1 MKKIIPIDHGNRLIK
16 TAHNVFP
23 SSFLESKYLPSIGGD
38 TLKYEGKSYTLVDQN
53 LPVLNDKTED
63 GRYFILSLFAIG
75 KELVEEAEMFRKLTP
90 HDHIKVELPI
100 GLPLQYY
107 ETYRKKFEQY
117 FTNHSDVIKFELN
130 GKSYAI
136 KITGAYA
143 FPQAYSAAITA
154 FDKLKDSNILNIV
167 DIGGYTV
174 DCLQLN
180 KFNPNMA
187 LCTSLYW
194 GTNTLFESI
203 NDQMRPTG
211 GRDLSN
217 SIIEGILKKDPA
229 DLAEYSEKRIET
241 VTSAALSH
249 TERMLAEIA
258 QKGFDL
264 EEDKTVFMGG
274 GSILLEEYI
283 KQANKAKKPIFID
296 DVHANAK
303 GYRDV
308 RWNLKLSMEH
318 HRQDFEEEYGMSVI
332 EYLDDVYAAC
342 ASFEGTKL
350 EHHANS
356 MKRTAEM
363 LKLIDT
369 SLHLI
374 RENYSE
380 GEPYYWIL
388 YYTYL
393 SPQKLSGVD
402 EIVDRIKSHVP
413 FITKDTYF
421 KQRKKAISTFAS
433 VLWGFTTKRDADLL
447 DTFADAVGGTG
458 TKPSSK

>member
-1 MKKIIPIDHGNRLIK
+1 VKISERRVRMEKK
-16 TAHNVFP
+16 
-23 SSFLESKYLPSIGGD
+23 
-38 TLKYEGKSYTLVDQN
+38 KSD
-53 LPVLNDKTED
+53 
-63 GRYFILSLFAIG
+63 
-75 KELVEEAEMFRKLTP
+75 
-90 HDHIKVELPI
+90 
-100 GLPLQYY
+100 
-107 ETYRKKFEQY
+107 
-117 FTNHSDVIKFELN
+117 
-130 GKSYAI
+130 
-136 KITGAYA
+136 
-143 FPQAYSAAITA
+143 AA
-154 FDKLKDSNILNIV
+154 
-167 DIGGYTV
+167 
-174 DCLQLN
+174 
-180 KFNPNMA
+180 
-187 LCTSLYW
+187 
-194 GTNTLFESI
+194 
-203 NDQMRPTG
+203 
-211 GRDLSN
+211 
-217 SIIEGILKKDPA
+217 
-229 DLAEYSEKRIET
+229 
-241 VTSAALSH
+241 VT
-249 TERMLAEIA
+249 
-258 QKGFDL
+258 
-264 EEDKTVFMGG
+264 
-274 GSILLEEYI
+274 
-283 KQANKAKKPIFID
+283 KAKNGQKHQNRPD
-296 DVHANAK
+296 CYHDPLRLLK
-303 GYRDV
+303 TYRDV

-318 HRQDFEEEYGMSVI
+318 HRQDFEAEYGMSVT
-332 EYLDDVYAAC
+332 EYLDDVYAAG

-458 TKPSSK
+458 TKPGLK